1 MKKDPNIIKAVV
13 GTREIYHLKGKHI
26 LPYIPEAILPNIEIA
41 MSDQNLTWSPEI
53 IQRCTLIF
61 SSHGTYIIMLDHT
74 PSRFDGKLL
83 FSFHPDP
90 KNDHTFD
97 FALKGKHLEMYTKRR
112 F

>member
-13 GTREIYHLKGKHI
+13 GTREIIYVTGKDI

-90 KNDHTFD
+90 KNEHTFD
-97 FALKGKHLEMYTKRR
+97 FPLKGKHLEMYTKRR

>member
-1 MKKDPNIIKAVV
+1 MKKNNKIKKTLL
-13 GTREIYHLKGKHI
+13 GNREIIYVTGQDI
-26 LPYIPEAILPNIEIA
+26 LPYIPEAILPNVEIA
-41 MSDQNLTWSPEI
+41 MSDQDLTWSPEI

-74 PSRFDGKLL
+74 PNKFDGKLL

-97 FALKGKHLEMYTKRR
+97 FPLKGKHLEMYTKRR